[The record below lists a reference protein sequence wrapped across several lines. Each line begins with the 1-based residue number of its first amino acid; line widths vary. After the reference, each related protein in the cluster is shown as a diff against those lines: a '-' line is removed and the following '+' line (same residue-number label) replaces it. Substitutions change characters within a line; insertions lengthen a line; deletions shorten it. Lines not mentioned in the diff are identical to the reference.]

1 MNLDVRF
8 ELLDKIG
15 SGSYATVYRARDKEL
30 GREVAVKQIHQQFL
44 DDPRTLDRYWAE
56 AQLLASLHHPNIVT
70 IFDIVRD
77 RGWLIMEL
85 MQGSLKERLQGRQM
99 DLRSLR
105 ASLAHCLRALKYL
118 HDRGVLHGDI
128 KPGNMMIDHRKRV
141 KLGDFGLARRVSD
154 DEGSL
159 LKGTAKYIAPEVVS
173 DEFGEVGPHSDLYA
187 LGFSAYELMCGSEN
201 FEDLFPGLS
210 AFGRDKQA
218 AWMMWHAA
226 PDRKL
231 PEISRVLDGVP
242 ADLAQVIQKLVEKDP
257 ARRYQRADDA
267 LSDLKVDLKIIKSG
281 GDDEDGSV
289 PPDAAPPE
297 PPKGRRGLVI
307 AAFAVRVVMSLA
319 MLFIPGGTDRPA
331 GPAQTSLGVVR
342 EVNLAAKQLEYE
354 DPQTGRPALLDLPD
368 SATILLLQIGTD
380 QKYILPKDIAAGDW
394 IEIERTGDGSAGGL
408 ELTVSRPASS
418 TGVLRSVD
426 AATRRVTVAVRS
438 GAVRDDLVMEVPQR
452 AQLSLNGRRT
462 DLRQL
467 AIDDSVDV
475 RHVLDPAGKL
485 GHIVSDLTAR
495 RIEEFSAFV
504 DRVDLDAGEL
514 HLKFGRGS
522 AEIRTLPFA
531 DDVAIVFKSG
541 ETLQKSDLREGDR
554 LTVRAD
560 DQVRR
565 ITVTREDLQITGTVA
580 AVDPARP
587 SLTVNDAQGKKHTF
601 TLQRDTDVTLGLQ
614 PAELAEL
621 RAEID
626 SVTVSYSEQPDGS
639 LVAAAVD
646 AHRGTLHDRWGLI
659 IGCQAY
665 GDRAVPRLPNA
676 NADAQLVYESLTN
689 RYAMDSEWTLRLFDR
704 TRNDVEREVER
715 FLGGV
720 GRQHQVVV
728 YIAAHA
734 FVSDEGV
741 VYLAFTDFKL
751 DDMAATGLPLD
762 WLVKQLEQCP
772 STDKLLLLDIVHDVG
787 TANAARQPSI
797 PDMLYK
803 LQAPIRQTDVIGSS
817 SRDQRGLDLPGE
829 NHSAFARFLAAGYSG
844 SADENK
850 DLRITGGELF
860 NFLERRFATATLP
873 GGKQQTPFRLE
884 QAAPDGPQ

>member
-30 GREVAVKQIHQQFL
+30 GREVAVKQMHQQFL

-85 MQGSLKERLQGRQM
+85 MQGSLKERLAGRQM

-141 KLGDFGLARRVSD
+141 KIGDFGLARRVSD
-154 DEGSL
+154 EEGSL

-242 ADLAQVIQKLVEKDP
+242 QDLAHVIQKLVEKDP

-281 GDDEDGSV
+281 GDDDEGSV
-289 PPDAAPPE
+289 PPAAAPPE
-297 PPKGRRGLVI
+297 QPKGRRTLLMIVLAMSI
-307 AAFAVRVVMSLA
+307 LMSLA
-319 MLFIPGGTDRPA
+319 MLLIPGGGDKPT
-331 GPAQTSLGVVR
+331 GPAQTTLGVVR
-342 EVNLAAKQLEYE
+342 EVDAAKQELVYE
-354 DPQTGRPALLDLPD
+354 DPQTGRPTAITLPD
-368 SATILLLQIGTD
+368 SASILLLQIGAE
-380 QKYILPKDIAAGDW
+380 QKYILPRDIEAGDW
-394 IEIERTGDGSAGGL
+394 IEIERTGEGSTGGL
-408 ELTVSRPASS
+408 ELTVSRPAGS

-426 AATRRVTVAVRS
+426 AAARRVTVAVRS
-438 GAVRDDLVMEVPQR
+438 GAVRDDLVMDVPER
-452 AQLSLNGRRT
+452 AQLSLNGRRV

-467 AIDDSVDV
+467 AVDDSVDV

-495 RIEEFSAFV
+495 RVEEFSAFV

-522 AEIRTLPFA
+522 SEVRTLPFA
-531 DDVAIVFKSG
+531 EDVAIQFKSG
-541 ETLQKSDLREGDR
+541 ESLEKADLREGDR

-560 DQVRR
+560 DQIRR
-565 ITVTREDLQITGTVA
+565 VTVTREDLQVTGTVV
-580 AVDPARP
+580 AVDSDPP
-587 SLTVNDAQGKKHTF
+587 SLTVNDAQGEKHTF
-601 TLQRDTDVTLGLQ
+601 TIEEGADVTLGLA
-614 PAELAEL
+614 PAKLGEL
-621 RAEID
+621 RPEID
-626 SVTVSYSEQPDGS
+626 SVTVSYSEQPDGG

-665 GDRAVPRLPNA
+665 SDRAVPRLPNA

-689 RYAMDSEWTLRLFDR
+689 RYGMDSDWTLRLFDR
-704 TRNDVEREVER
+704 TRNDVQREVEQ

-720 GRQHQVVV
+720 GQQAQVVV

-734 FVSDEGV
+734 FVSEEGI
-741 VYLAFTDFKL
+741 VYLAFTDFRL
-751 DDMAATGLPLD
+751 DDMEATGLPLD
-762 WLVKQLEQCP
+762 WLVTQLERCP
-772 STDKLLLLDIVHDVG
+772 SPEKLLLLDIVHDGG
-787 TANAARQPSI
+787 TVDASRQPSI

-803 LQAPIRQTDVIGSS
+803 LKATIRQTDVIGSS

-829 NHSAFARFLAAGYSG
+829 NHSAFAKFLAAGYSG
-844 SADENK
+844 SADENE

-860 NFLERRFATATLP
+860 AYLQQRFATATLP

-884 QAAPDGPQ
+884 QAAPDAPQ